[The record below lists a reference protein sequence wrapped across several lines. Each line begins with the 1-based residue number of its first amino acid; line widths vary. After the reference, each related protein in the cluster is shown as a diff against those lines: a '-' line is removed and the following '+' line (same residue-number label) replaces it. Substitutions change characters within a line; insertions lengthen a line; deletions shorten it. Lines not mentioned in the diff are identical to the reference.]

1 MYETCQIRVNPTTFP
16 YSKYL
21 QATITKPL
29 SIKTRETICKRL
41 KLMCKFFETDGQKDF

>member
-1 MYETCQIRVNPTTFP
+1 MYKTCEIRVNPSKFP

-29 SIKTRETICKRL
+29 SIKIRETFCERL
-41 KLMCKFFETDGQKDF
+41 KLMCKFFETDAQKDF